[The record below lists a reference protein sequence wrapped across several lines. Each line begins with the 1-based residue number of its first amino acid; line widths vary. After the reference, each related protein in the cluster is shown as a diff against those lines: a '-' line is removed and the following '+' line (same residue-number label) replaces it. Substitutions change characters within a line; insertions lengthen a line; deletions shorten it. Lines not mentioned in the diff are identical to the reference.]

1 MVSGNESFDVRPNS
15 ELFVIQIIARSE
27 GSHQLLVSNTADKL
41 TFRPVP
47 KAPDSSIKFKSIQ
60 PSVELLLVVVAINS
74 TGDGKSMRIQIL
86 RRSVTCRVAAMR
98 LTNITLAGRR
108 HLKFAFRPHSIADAI
123 YTCRSHRTR

>member
-1 MVSGNESFDVRPNS
+1 M
-15 ELFVIQIIARSE
+15 
-27 GSHQLLVSNTADKL
+27 
-41 TFRPVP
+41 P

-108 HLKFAFRPHSIADAI
+108 HLNFAFDLFIPHSIADAI